1 MAEDILKENS
11 EDGLNVSSQANIDM
25 DDIDDLQETASFLK
39 LSELKLKC
47 RARNLRLKEED
58 VIVAVDGEPFHGSI
72 LELTNV
78 LSEEDKK
85 TLLTIR
91 RQDIFFEV
99 ITSGSLGSTFK
110 FTSTE
115 ETIDIEKTLKKH
127 AIYSIEKYTIF
138 EILRDLRRKVD
149 IIDTT
154 ESSMSWILPPFWLI
168 QNKLWEVLLVT
179 ISVYLITFS
188 VAWWMFAIT
197 WILLA
202 IYFNKGQT
210 TILRSFS
217 IYRDKH
223 FWIILAATSEKEAQE
238 ICRKL
243 DPKCNFDYP
252 LIPPIE
258 NSVSLKKR
266 KAYA

>member
-1 MAEDILKENS
+1 MAENILNEIEKGDLSYSEQEN
-11 EDGLNVSSQANIDM
+11 L
-25 DDIDDLQETASFLK
+25 DDLQTTATFLK

-47 RARNLRLKEED
+47 RARNLRLKEGD
-58 VIVAVDGEPFHGSI
+58 VIVAVDSEPFHGSI
-72 LELTNV
+72 LEFTNI

-91 RQDIFFEV
+91 RENVFFEI
-99 ITSGSLGSTFK
+99 ITFGTLGATFK
-110 FTSTE
+110 FTSSE
-115 ETIDIEKTLKKH
+115 ETIEIEDALKEHK
-127 AIYSIEKYTIF
+127 IFPIEDYKIF
-138 EILRDLRRKVD
+138 EVLRNLKRKTD

-154 ESSMSWILPPFWLI
+154 ESPMSWLIPPFWLI

-179 ISVYLITFS
+179 ISVYLITLS

-223 FWIILAATSEKEAQE
+223 FWLILAGINEE
-238 ICRKL
+238 RKVT
-243 DPKCNFDYP
+243 D
-252 LIPPIE
+252 
-258 NSVSLKKR
+258 
-266 KAYA
+266 

>member
-1 MAEDILKENS
+1 MAENNLNNS
-11 EDGLNVSSQANIDM
+11 EQEDLNNENID
-25 DDIDDLQETASFLK
+25 DIQTAAPFLT

-47 RARNLRLKEED
+47 RARNLRLKEGD
-58 VIVAVDGEPFHGSI
+58 VIVAVDSEPFHGSI
-72 LELTNV
+72 LEFTNI

-91 RQDIFFEV
+91 RDNIFFE
-99 ITSGSLGSTFK
+99 IIAFGTLGATFK
-110 FTSTE
+110 FTSPE
-115 ETIDIEKTLKKH
+115 ETIEIENAFKEHK
-127 AIYSIEKYTIF
+127 IFSIEDYKIF
-138 EILRDLRRKVD
+138 EVLRNIKRKTE

-154 ESSMSWILPPFWLI
+154 ESPMSWLIPPFWLI
-168 QNKLWEVLLVT
+168 QNKLWEVFLVT
-179 ISVYLITFS
+179 ISVYLITLS

-197 WILLA
+197 WVLLA

-223 FWIILAATSEKEAQE
+223 FWLVLAGINEEEIQK

-243 DPKCNFDYP
+243 DPKCTFDYP
-252 LIPPIE
+252 LLPPIE
-258 NSVSLKKR
+258 KEIKSKSKR
-266 KAYA
+266 QFA

>member
-1 MAEDILKENS
+1 MAEIILNESPEN
-11 EDGLNVSSQANIDM
+11 ELDVSNQGNNETENLDEI
-25 DDIDDLQETASFLK
+25 QTASFLK
-39 LSELKLKC
+39 VSELKLKC
-47 RARNLRLKEED
+47 RARNLRLKEDD

-72 LELTNV
+72 LEFTTI

-85 TLLTIR
+85 TLLTIKR
-91 RQDIFFEV
+91 NEVFFEI
-99 ITSGSLGSTFK
+99 ITHGSLGSTFK
-110 FTSTE
+110 FTKDE
-115 ETIDIEKTLKKH
+115 ETIEIENSFKNHT
-127 AIYSIEKYTIF
+127 IYPVDEYIIF
-138 EILRDLRRKVD
+138 EVLRDLKRKID

-154 ESSMSWILPPFWLI
+154 KSSMTWLIPPFWLI

-179 ISVYLITFS
+179 ISVYLITLS
-188 VAWWMFAIT
+188 VAWWMFVIT

-223 FWIILAATSEKEAQE
+223 FWLVLAGPNEEEIQK

-243 DPKCNFDYP
+243 DPKCTFDYP
-252 LIPPIE
+252 LLPPIE
-258 NSVSLKKR
+258 EEIKSKSKR
-266 KAYA
+266 QFA